1 MAEKRSSYKKNK
13 QKEIEIKKRKK
24 RKIILIIIIL
34 LLLIILCCAYL
45 FTSEQFNIKNI
56 TIIGNNQ
63 LTQEEIYNLSNIKLN
78 DNIFLTLS
86 SVIKVRIKQN
96 PYIED
101 VKITKIYPNQIKI
114 EVQER
119 VKEFQ
124 ILTDTGI
131 YIFID
136 QQGNILDYSTEKSNY
151 ITITGF
157 EITDE
162 RVKEVTRLE
171 ENDLEKMEN
180 ILHILDNAQD
190 IEIKD
195 KITKIDTKEEY
206 ILYLESQNIVIN
218 LGNVTTTTINDKM
231 LYVQAILK
239 NEDGKSGTIFVNGNL
254 NEGFKPYFSAN

>member
-1 MAEKRSSYKKNK
+1 MTKKRSIYKTNK
-13 QKEIEIKKRKK
+13 QKEFELKKRKK
-24 RKIILIIIIL
+24 RRMLLIVIII

-195 KITKIDTKEEY
+195 KITKFY
-206 ILYLESQNIVIN
+206 I
-218 LGNVTTTTINDKM
+218 
-231 LYVQAILK
+231 
-239 NEDGKSGTIFVNGNL
+239 
-254 NEGFKPYFSAN
+254 